1 MALYP
6 FLVDFDFYQVRWVA
20 VVGCGELVNR
30 IGRDGCGSFVTA
42 SYSLMAYCLNI
53 GRRPE

>member
-6 FLVDFDFYQVRWVA
+6 FLVDFDFVSQVRWDE
-20 VVGCGELVNR
+20 VVGCGELANR

-42 SYSLMAYCLNI
+42 SYSLMALL
-53 GRRPE
+53 PEYR